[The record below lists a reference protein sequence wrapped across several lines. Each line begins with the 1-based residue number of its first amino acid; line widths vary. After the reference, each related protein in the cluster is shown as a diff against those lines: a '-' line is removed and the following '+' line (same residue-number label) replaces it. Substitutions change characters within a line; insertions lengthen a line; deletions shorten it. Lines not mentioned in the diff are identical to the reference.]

1 MLRRCSS
8 TFCRCVEFQM
18 LITKPCACA
27 ASIVMAQTQKLAS
40 NMSLIIDLPC
50 GSSHNSYN
58 SQTTGIRCAG
68 HGKQELL
75 ALCWRSAWP
84 KCVQ

>member
-1 MLRRCSS
+1 MLSRCSS
-8 TFCRCVEFQM
+8 TFCSCVDFQM

-40 NMSLIIDLPC
+40 NMSLIIDLP
-50 GSSHNSYN
+50 GRSSHKSNN
-58 SQTTGIRCAG
+58 SQTKGIRCAG

-75 ALCWRSAWP
+75 ALCWRSAWR
-84 KCVQ
+84 KRVQ